1 MKTGVRDLMRV
12 LALSVLVVVPFVL
25 RDYGLFIATELLVW
39 ALFAVS
45 LDLLLGYTGLP
56 SFGHAVF
63 FGLPAYALGIMLV
76 RQDSFALALFAGY
89 AAVLVAAAVIG
100 YFALR
105 TGGTGYIIV
114 TLLASF
120 A

>member
-63 FGLPAYALGIMLV
+63 FGLPAYALGWCGKTASRSLC
-76 RQDSFALALFAGY
+76 
-89 AAVLVAAAVIG
+89 
-100 YFALR
+100 
-105 TGGTGYIIV
+105 
-114 TLLASF
+114 LLATQRYWWRRR
-120 A
+120 

>member
-56 SFGHAVF
+56 SLGHAVF
-63 FGLPAYALGIMLV
+63 FG
-76 RQDSFALALFAGY
+76 
-89 AAVLVAAAVIG
+89 
-100 YFALR
+100 
-105 TGGTGYIIV
+105 
-114 TLLASF
+114 
-120 A
+120 